1 MNLTIPLNKLFCTMS
16 IGITLI
22 TLNKGIYVESMLNSL
37 PGSWR
42 SASVKL
48 LPELVEEKQLD
59 PKH

>member
-1 MNLTIPLNKLFCTMS
+1 MS

-22 TLNKGIYVESMLNSL
+22 TLNKGIYVEFMLNSL

-42 SASVKL
+42 SASVKV
-48 LPELVEEKQLD
+48 LPELVEEKELD